1 MSICMPEYD
10 FLTDRMMTE
19 TFLESIL
26 RVTYHAIDP
35 SQEKKLDKLNKRT
48 ENIRMV
54 TARLFDGMKYTTRD
68 VFYNSL
74 FRSLQQVWTMLRVC
88 DSLDAFLDMSETQ
101 LLMITGAG
109 DVYVD
114 ILNALKLNG

>member
-1 MSICMPEYD
+1 
-10 FLTDRMMTE
+10 MTE

-88 DSLDAFLDMSETQ
+88 DTLDVFLDMCATQ
-101 LLMITGAG
+101 LVMITGAG

-114 ILNALKLNG
+114 IWNALQLKG

>member
-1 MSICMPEYD
+1 
-10 FLTDRMMTE
+10 
-19 TFLESIL
+19 
-26 RVTYHAIDP
+26 
-35 SQEKKLDKLNKRT
+35 
-48 ENIRMV
+48 MV

-114 ILNALKLNG
+114 ILNALKLKG